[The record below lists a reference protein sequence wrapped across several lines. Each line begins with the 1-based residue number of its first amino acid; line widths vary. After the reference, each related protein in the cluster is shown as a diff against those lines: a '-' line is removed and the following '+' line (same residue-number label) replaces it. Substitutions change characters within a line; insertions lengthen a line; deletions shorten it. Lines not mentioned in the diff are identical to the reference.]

1 MKARIVNNMLGEMI
15 TLEQACALLNLG
27 RGTIRRL
34 ASECGAARKIGK
46 SYRIK
51 RTELVDY
58 IDKKYTD

>member
-1 MKARIVNNMLGEMI
+1 MNARKINNTLGETI

-34 ASECGAARKIGK
+34 ASECGAVRKIGK

-51 RTELVDY
+51 RAILVDY
-58 IDKKYTD
+58 IDREYVE

>member
-34 ASECGAARKIGK
+34 ASECGAVRKIGK

-51 RTELVDY
+51 RTMLLDY
-58 IDKKYTD
+58 IDRTYTD